1 LIPIKATD
9 RRRGKIAPV
18 FTENDSMLAHLS
30 SGEVMF
36 LALIIVSFAALSA
49 TLAYVNVQAGRRPE
63 A

>member
-1 LIPIKATD
+1 
-9 RRRGKIAPV
+9 
-18 FTENDSMLAHLS
+18 MLAHLS

-49 TLAYVNVQAGRRPE
+49 TLVYVNVHAGRRPE